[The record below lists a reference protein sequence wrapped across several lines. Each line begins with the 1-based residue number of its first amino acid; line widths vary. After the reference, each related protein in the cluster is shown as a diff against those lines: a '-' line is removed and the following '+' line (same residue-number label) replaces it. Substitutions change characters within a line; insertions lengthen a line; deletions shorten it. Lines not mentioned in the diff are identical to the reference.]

1 MGVILVLAAVFVIG
15 RGAGEDAA
23 EDTVTGSPMENPE
36 AGEVGSCTPY
46 LHEQLRII
54 RPKMIIALGRVSG
67 QILSGKRMSMKN
79 LRGQFYEYRGIPLLP
94 TYHPAYLLRQ
104 REREGRGNIADR
116 NTWADLQKAM
126 AFLADEK

>member
-1 MGVILVLAAVFVIG
+1 GN
-15 RGAGEDAA
+15 RD
-23 EDTVTGSPMENPE
+23 PE

-54 RPKMIIALGRVSG
+54 RPKLIIALGRISG

-79 LRGQFYEYRGIPLLP
+79 LRGQFFQYRGIPLLP

-116 NTWADLQKAM
+116 NTWADLQMAM
-126 AFLADEK
+126 AFLADNK